1 MAKKKET
8 KAKDAA
14 ASENKSKKKATD
26 AAVGKKAAPKGDAVA
41 AEPHKSKRL
50 LEVEENK
57 LTLIEG
63 WVRDGVIERDIAKR
77 LGCSYS
83 TLREW
88 KKISPA
94 LSTALKKN
102 REYADY
108 AVESALFKKACGH
121 KESVVKPMKIKKTE
135 YDPETGKRIADYEE
149 IVYVKEEVY
158 IPPDTLA
165 DIFWLKNREPE
176 KWRDKVEQ
184 QQDISLDE
192 NSGVIFL
199 APVLEKNREPEP
211 ESNMATTAEAN

>member
-1 MAKKKET
+1 MAAKKET
-8 KAKDAA
+8 KDKV
-14 ASENKSKKKATD
+14 
-26 AAVGKKAAPKGDAVA
+26 AAVGKKKTKGKAKVA
-41 AEPHKSKRL
+41 AGPQKSKRL
-50 LEVEENK
+50 IEVEENK

-63 WVRDGVIERDIAKR
+63 WVRDGVIEKDIARR

-88 KKISPA
+88 KKISSA
-94 LSTALKKN
+94 LSLALKKN

-108 AVESALFKKACGH
+108 AVESALYKKACGH
-121 KESVVKPMKIKKTE
+121 KESVIKPMKIKKTE

-165 DIFWLKNREPE
+165 DIFWLKNREPD

-184 QQDISLDE
+184 QQDISLDD

-199 APVLEKNREPEP
+199 APVLEKNSEPEP
-211 ESNMATTAEAN
+211 ESNMAATAEAN